1 MIFELLTNNCEISY
15 LQCSISQQL
24 IQTDSDRFKELSTM
38 LLLLHNH
45 LVSDFSCS
53 VHVISSDEDE
63 PVVNN
68 SGDVTVIPETQMEV
82 DDFELVVSHRQKRFK
97 LKLLRQQI
105 EEITKDLGDNDSAS
119 DTSGNSCKCLN
130 KHTSS

>member
-1 MIFELLTNNCEISY
+1 M
-15 LQCSISQQL
+15 
-24 IQTDSDRFKELSTM
+24 
-38 LLLLHNH
+38 
-45 LVSDFSCS
+45 VSDFSCS

-63 PVVNN
+63 LVVNN

-82 DDFELVVSHRQKRFK
+82 DDFELVVSHRQKRRFK
-97 LKLLRQQI
+97 LKLLSQQM

-130 KHTSS
+130 KHTSL